1 MMIELVS
8 FLCLDVCLNCHSQTH
23 FYNSSF
29 YPNFCLHVQR
39 IICESNMYI
48 AKFLA
53 VLFVYLIVNFCL
65 SDRFLPVC
73 SYTLAIISVLWTVCP
88 SLQSLKSQKRNLG
101 YGYGGGVVT
110 YHKNIIFYIINIGYC
125 IDLFIT

>member
-1 MMIELVS
+1 
-8 FLCLDVCLNCHSQTH
+8 
-23 FYNSSF
+23 
-29 YPNFCLHVQR
+29 
-39 IICESNMYI
+39 MYI

-73 SYTLAIISVLWTVCP
+73 SYTLAIILVQWTVCP

-101 YGYGGGVVT
+101 YGYGGGGRNLPQK
-110 YHKNIIFYIINIGYC
+110 YYFLHH
-125 IDLFIT
+125 